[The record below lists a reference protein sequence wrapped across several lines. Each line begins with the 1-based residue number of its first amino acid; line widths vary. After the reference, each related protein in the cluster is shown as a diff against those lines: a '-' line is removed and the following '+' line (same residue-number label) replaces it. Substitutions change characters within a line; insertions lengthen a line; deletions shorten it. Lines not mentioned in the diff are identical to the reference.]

1 MQKDKQERYL
11 ELLAGLRLM
20 DDDFFSEALDEK
32 IAPVEYILNTVLER
46 DDIRVL
52 RTEAQVEYKSAAN
65 RSIKLDIR
73 AVDAEGRV
81 MDIEVQR
88 ADRGAGVRRARFH
101 SSMLDR
107 TLLDKGKDF
116 EDLVDTYVIFITEH
130 DRFGAGLP
138 LYHVE
143 RRIAELDDALF
154 GDGAHIVYVNGQFRD
169 LNHPVGRLMH
179 DMNCTNAADILNP
192 LLAQEV
198 RYLKETEGGRTQ
210 MCRAFEEIAFESA
223 KEATHK
229 ANVAVAQKMLAD
241 GGLTL
246 EQIAKFSSLP
256 LSEVQELADKLPA
269 RYAVKRFCKPPCVL
283 RCTGRF
289 IFMPR

>member
-143 RRIAELDDALF
+143 S
-154 GDGAHIVYVNGQFRD
+154 D

-256 LSEVQELADKLPA
+256 LSEVQELADKMPA
-269 RYAVKRFCKPPCVL
+269 
-283 RCTGRF
+283 
-289 IFMPR
+289 

>member
-101 SSMLDR
+101 SSMLD
-107 TLLDKGKDF
+107 TKLLQKKGPF
-116 EDLVDTYVIFITEH
+116 RNLSETFVIMLTEH
-130 DRFGAGLP
+130 DIMKHGLP
-138 LYHVE
+138 LYHYDRVCRE
-143 RRIAELDDALF
+143 TGAYLEDDS
-154 GDGAHIVYVNGQFRD
+154 HIIYVNGAYQNPD
-169 LNHPVGRLMH
+169 DSIGRLMH
-179 DMNCTNAADILNP
+179 DFQCVNAKDMYAEELS
-192 LLAQEV
+192 ERF
-198 RYLKETEGGRTQ
+198 RYFKETEGGMGE
-210 MCRAFEEIAFESA
+210 MCKVVEERAKEYAADALQKEKIADISSLLLLGKLTHEEIANALHVSVELVD
-223 KEATHK
+223 E
-229 ANVAVAQKMLAD
+229 VASGKVA
-241 GGLTL
+241 
-246 EQIAKFSSLP
+246 
-256 LSEVQELADKLPA
+256 
-269 RYAVKRFCKPPCVL
+269 
-283 RCTGRF
+283 
-289 IFMPR
+289 

>member
-116 EDLVDTYVIFITEH
+116 EDLVDTYVIHHRTRQIWCRTAALPCGKA
-130 DRFGAGLP
+130 DYGAG
-138 LYHVE
+138 
-143 RRIAELDDALF
+143 RC
-154 GDGAHIVYVNGQFRD
+154 IVWRWSTYRVCQWTVPR
-169 LNHPVGRLMH
+169 
-179 DMNCTNAADILNP
+179 
-192 LLAQEV
+192 
-198 RYLKETEGGRTQ
+198 
-210 MCRAFEEIAFESA
+210 FES
-223 KEATHK
+223 
-229 ANVAVAQKMLAD
+229 
-241 GGLTL
+241 
-246 EQIAKFSSLP
+246 
-256 LSEVQELADKLPA
+256 
-269 RYAVKRFCKPPCVL
+269 PCRTVDA
-283 RCTGRF
+283 
-289 IFMPR
+289 

>member
-11 ELLAGLRLM
+11 EILAGLRLM
-20 DDDFFSEALDEK
+20 DDDFFSEALNEK
-32 IAPVEYILNTVLER
+32 TAPVEYILNTVLER

-52 RTEAQVEYKSAAN
+52 RTEAQVEYKSAVH
-65 RSIKLDIR
+65 RSIKLDIQ
-73 AVDAEGRV
+73 AVDDKGRV

-107 TLLDKGKDF
+107 TLLEKGEDF
-116 EDLVDTYVIFITEH
+116 EALADTYVIFITEH

-143 RRIAELDDALF
+143 RRVTELESALF

-169 LNHPVGRLMH
+169 LTHPVGRLMH

-229 ANVAVAQKMLAD
+229 ANVAAAQKMLAD

-246 EQIAKFSSLP
+246 EQIAKFSSLS
-256 LSEVQELADKLPA
+256 LSEVQELADKMSA
-269 RYAVKRFCKPPCVL
+269 
-283 RCTGRF
+283 
-289 IFMPR
+289 